1 MSRPSRSSSSEQKLL
16 LPDLCAAPRVMAVVV
31 IAELLAIVLV
41 LAPVGTN
48 ADRWRDLGLISLF
61 IQWVALSYTGLLCL
75 LRPWLQKLGEREA
88 VLLGLSLLL
97 AVVLGASEA
106 AYWIARATGIA
117 LSLPEDWRRELM
129 LRNLAIAAIVGGL
142 AMRYFF
148 VQQQW
153 KRQVQAEL
161 QARVQALQARIRPHF
176 LFNSLNTIASLIRT
190 RPKAAEEAIQDLA
203 ELFRSSLSESRMV
216 MLEDELALVRRYL
229 HMEQLRL
236 EQRLRIVLELDGVP
250 QDAALPALTI
260 QPLLEN
266 AVYYG
271 IEPLPEGGTIR
282 VTGQLRGDLIE
293 IDITNPLAQTPHV
306 RPGGHHMAQDSVRQR
321 LSASYQ
327 GQGNVDVLA
336 EPDQYRVR
344 LSLPYVR
351 SREEADTHEAAHRG

>member
-1 MSRPSRSSSSEQKLL
+1 
-16 LPDLCAAPRVMAVVV
+16 MAIVI
-31 IAELLAIVLV
+31 IAELLAIVLA
-41 LAPVGTN
+41 LAPLGAN

-75 LRPWLQKLGEREA
+75 LRPWLQKLNEREA
-88 VLLGLSLLL
+88 VLLGLALLL
-97 AVVLGASEA
+97 AVVIGASEG

-117 LSLPEDWRRELM
+117 LSLPADWRRGLL

-148 VQQQW
+148 MQQQW
-153 KRQVQAEL
+153 KKQVQAEL

-190 RPKAAEEAIQDLA
+190 RPTVAEEAIQDLA
-203 ELFRSSLSESRMV
+203 ELFRSSLGESRMV
-216 MLEDELALVRRYL
+216 TLADELALARRYL

-236 EQRLRIVLELDGVP
+236 EQRLRIVMELNGVP
-250 QDAALPALTI
+250 QDALIPALTI

-282 VTGQLRGDLIE
+282 VTGQLRGNIIE
-293 IDITNPLAQTPHV
+293 IDITNPLAQTL
-306 RPGGHHMAQDSVRQR
+306 RTRSSGRGSGHHMAQDSVRQR
-321 LSASYQ
+321 LIASYQ
-327 GQGNVDVLA
+327 GQGNVEVLA
-336 EPDQYRVR
+336 QPDQYRVR
-344 LSLPYVR
+344 LSLPYVH
-351 SREEADTHEAAHRG
+351 SREEAGTHEAAHRG